1 MASEERDFLGLVAQ
15 AAEAATIRTREPVC
29 RPVPDIHQLQLRA
42 ARRRVERHFLK
53 SSCPEKRRLFNRVN
67 AVCRRHANG
76 RTRQSWQGICHSL
89 NEAKGGSRA
98 WRLLR
103 CLILGPAVQQP
114 VLAVAIY
121 LGISE
126 EALAERLADR
136 FATIPVT
143 PPDAVIHPRLPKPPL
158 GHHPAWTAGQIRAL
172 GWGDKSSMTLYGQHK
187 RTIGAVF
194 IYDNSL
200 GSSLLFEA
208 RAGALRT
215 LERQRTIGS
224 EQRDV
229 LCRVCEC
236 ADETMEHIVVQC
248 KEIEPQCRRDT
259 PLHFALGFEGDDGE
273 MNRGAVERTKRRL
286 ERWRILSLQRVA
298 K

>member
-1 MASEERDFLGLVAQ
+1 
-15 AAEAATIRTREPVC
+15 
-29 RPVPDIHQLQLRA
+29 
-42 ARRRVERHFLK
+42 
-53 SSCPEKRRLFNRVN
+53 
-67 AVCRRHANG
+67 
-76 RTRQSWQGICHSL
+76 
-89 NEAKGGSRA
+89 
-98 WRLLR
+98 
-103 CLILGPAVQQP
+103 
-114 VLAVAIY
+114 
-121 LGISE
+121 
-126 EALAERLADR
+126 
-136 FATIPVT
+136 
-143 PPDAVIHPRLPKPPL
+143 
-158 GHHPAWTAGQIRAL
+158 
-172 GWGDKSSMTLYGQHK
+172 MTLYEQHK

-215 LERQRTIGS
+215 LERQRTIDS

-248 KEIEPQCRRDT
+248 KEIEPQCRGDT
-259 PLHFALGFEGDDGE
+259 PLHFALGFEGDGGE
-273 MNRGAVERTKRRL
+273 MIRGAVERTKRRL

>member
-1 MASEERDFLGLVAQ
+1 MNAHHTTWGSRNCSQRGKDLVDLIHQLDLQVLNTGSFTFVRRAGRVSCTAIDVILANRGASYDWATEPDSWGSDHLPITITPAGVNTPRTRLCTIVDWRAFRQQLSMASEERDFLGLVAQ

-67 AVCRRHANG
+67 AVCRRHANR
-76 RTRQSWQGICHSL
+76 RTLQSWQGICQSL

-158 GHHPAWTAGQIRAL
+158 GHHPAWTA
-172 GWGDKSSMTLYGQHK
+172 
-187 RTIGAVF
+187 V
-194 IYDNSL
+194 
-200 GSSLLFEA
+200 
-208 RAGALRT
+208 
-215 LERQRTIGS
+215 
-224 EQRDV
+224 
-229 LCRVCEC
+229 
-236 ADETMEHIVVQC
+236 
-248 KEIEPQCRRDT
+248 P
-259 PLHFALGFEGDDGE
+259 FAHD
-273 MNRGAVERTKRRL
+273 
-286 ERWRILSLQRVA
+286 S
-298 K
+298 